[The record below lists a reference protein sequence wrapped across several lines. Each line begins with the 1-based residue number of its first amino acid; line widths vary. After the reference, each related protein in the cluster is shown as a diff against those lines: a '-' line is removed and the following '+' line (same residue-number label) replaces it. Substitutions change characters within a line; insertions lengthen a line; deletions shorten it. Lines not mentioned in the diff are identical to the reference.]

1 MGSQLFTPAS
11 LNTRLLQ
18 AWLPAYVALMLHG
31 VLTVD
36 MGNFVAVFV
45 LYPLLCAVPLAIFGY
60 LQANDAN
67 EEALHKLGIVP
78 TNNLNLAVVILS
90 LLPLA
95 FVIYAMVQAQLNRS
109 YDSVS
114 WIVIVFAGLI
124 GLESGKKL
132 KYRVSE

>member
-1 MGSQLFTPAS
+1 MFTPTS

-18 AWLPAYVALMLHG
+18 AWLPAHVVLMVHG
-31 VLTVD
+31 AYITD
-36 MGNFVAVFV
+36 MADFVAVFV
-45 LYPLLCAVPLAIFGY
+45 MYPMLCAVPLVIFGY
-60 LQANDAN
+60 LQANDEN
-67 EEALHKLGIVP
+67 EEALDRLGIVQ
-78 TNNLNLAVVILS
+78 TENLNLAVVILS

-124 GLESGKKL
+124 GLELGRKL